1 MLTESS
7 KWGRRGQLHEYAD
20 LKRVIVEFQIMRQRP
35 EGAGKVTMD
44 SNVGKQPEMIVT
56 EAGLARLAG
65 RLSGER
71 VLAFDLEADSLHHYR
86 EKVCLIQIATSRE
99 VYLVDPLAVP
109 DVSPLGPIL
118 ENPAIRKVFHGADY
132 DIRSLHRDFGIEV
145 HNLFDTMI
153 ACQFLGE
160 KEVGLAAALK
170 KRFGVELDKRYQKA
184 DWSRRPLEP
193 GMIEYA
199 AADTSLLVSLYRQLE
214 GELKALGRLSWVE
227 EESEL
232 LSEVRAADRDGEPF
246 YCRFKGSGRM
256 DPRSLAVLEE
266 LLVYRDGR
274 ARLSDRPPFK
284 VLPNETLRI
293 LAEKKPRK
301 PQDLNGIP
309 GLTPRSVE
317 RHGREILK
325 AVAVACD
332 LPEELL
338 PRICRPPR
346 PEKDPLRE
354 ARLKRLKLWRES
366 KSLELGMDGGILVN
380 NALLEVL
387 AKEVPRDPAGL
398 DSIPSMRKW
407 QREELGPGLLSALR

>member
-1 MLTESS
+1 MRPCNVVL
-7 KWGRRGQLHEYAD
+7 QQ
-20 LKRVIVEFQIMRQRP
+20 IVVKFQIMQELPQR
-35 EGAGKVTMD
+35 EGKVTMD
-44 SNVGKQPEMIVT
+44 SNLGKQPEMIADD
-56 EAGLARLAG
+56 AGLARLAG
-65 RLSGER
+65 RLAGER

-86 EKVCLIQIATSRE
+86 EKVCLIQIATTRE
-99 VYLVDPLAVP
+99 VFLVDPLAVA

-118 ENPAIRKVFHGADY
+118 ADASIRKVFHGADY
-132 DIRSLHRDFGIEV
+132 DIRSLHRDFGIQV

-153 ACQFLGE
+153 ACQLLGE

-193 GMIEYA
+193 GMIDYA
-199 AADTSLLVSLYRQLE
+199 AADTSLLVGLYRELARELE
-214 GELKALGRLSWVE
+214 SLGRLAWVE

-232 LSEVRAADRDGEPF
+232 LSEVRAVDRDGEPY
-246 YCRFKGSGRM
+246 YCRFKGAGRM
-256 DPRSLAVLEE
+256 DPRTLAVLEE
-266 LLVYRDGR
+266 LLIYRDGR

-284 VLPNETLRI
+284 VLPNETLRV

-301 PQDLNGIP
+301 PQELNGIP

-325 AVAVACD
+325 AIAVGCGM
-332 LPEELL
+332 PEDLL

-346 PEKDPLRE
+346 PVKDPLRE
-354 ARLKRLKLWRES
+354 ERLKRLKLWREA
-366 KSLELGMDGGILVN
+366 KAGELGIDAGILVN
-380 NALLEVL
+380 NALLEML

-398 DSIPSMRKW
+398 DLIPSMRRW
-407 QREELGPGLLSALR
+407 QKKELGPGLLAALR